1 MGSAW
6 LCSWPVSRHEFSGSC
21 QLQKASVTSS
31 RARLTCA
38 TCPRGCSTG
47 MWQGCVD
54 VEVEE
59 QCSHPW
65 STVWLLQACASTPRL
80 SLAQHTLRGMEVV
93 VVLVCISTSP
103 WTSGKLP
110 APAQVGIRAT
120 SYWST
125 LFSHCALS
133 SACLCLLTN
142 TCCRWMAGAAAPC
155 TRGRGFPLYIFTREA
170 APTRADHGPVC

>member
-1 MGSAW
+1 MSSQDPA
-6 LCSWPVSRHEFSGSC
+6 SC
-21 QLQKASVTSS
+21 RQQAS
-31 RARLTCA
+31 
-38 TCPRGCSTG
+38 PPPG
-47 MWQGCVD
+47 QGCPVPPAPGDVALGCGKAVCDNGD

-80 SLAQHTLRGMEVV
+80 SLAQHTLPGMEVV

-103 WTSGKLP
+103 WTSGKHP
-110 APAQVGIRAT
+110 APAQVGIHAP

-155 TRGRGFPLYIFTREA
+155 TLGRGFPLYIFTREA